1 MNYLEQ
7 EAYLNEL
14 YKKRDEIQLE
24 IERIK
29 KRSVLP
35 SCYTC
40 KFFHMGKCSLNGLTP
55 PEKIFEN
62 GCECFKKDNDFIPF

>member
-1 MNYLEQ
+1 MNYNEQ
-7 EAYLNEL
+7 EQKLMEL

-24 IERIK
+24 IEKIK
-29 KRSVLP
+29 NESVLP

-40 KFFHMGKCSLNGLTP
+40 VFMKMGKCSLNGLTP

-62 GCECFKKDNDFIPF
+62 GCECFQKDNDFVPF